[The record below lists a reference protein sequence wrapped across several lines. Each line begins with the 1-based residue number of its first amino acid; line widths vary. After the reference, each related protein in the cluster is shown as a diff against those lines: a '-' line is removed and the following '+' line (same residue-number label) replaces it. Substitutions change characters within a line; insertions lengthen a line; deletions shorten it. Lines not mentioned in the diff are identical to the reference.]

1 MADKKSLDELRRDI
15 SALRESLAST
25 RKALKG
31 QPVVIP
37 SDGELK
43 PNPAWHEFERMLKEY
58 RLALKDLDTLEAGQ
72 KKPVS
77 ESKLGDMKDKFRL
90 VV

>member
-1 MADKKSLDELRRDI
+1 MADKKSLDELRRDV
-15 SALRESLAST
+15 SALRDCLAST
-25 RKALKG
+25 RKAING

-58 RLALKDLDTLEAGQ
+58 RLALKDLDTLEAG
-72 KKPVS
+72 KKQPIS
-77 ESKLGDMKDKFRL
+77 ASKLGDMKDKFRL